1 MLLLSGWYVPAALG
15 GTRTNRR
22 RNSRF
27 RAVGAGLASLAL
39 TASLAAC
46 GSESSSDA
54 NEAEGNYEMK
64 VVKAAFP
71 GDQHLGQTSLM
82 KIAVRNTGNKAVPAA
97 AITISV
103 AGEEGQTS
111 ALPFGIRDPQ
121 PDLAQPDRPV
131 WVLAEGYPK
140 ASSTTT
146 KRGGASSSSRKT
158 FVFGSLKPGAT
169 VEGIWKLSAV
179 KPGRFTVLYSVDAGL
194 SGTAKAKTNTG
205 VAPGGSFK
213 VDVSEAPVNTEVT
226 DSGEVVEIGPNQG
239 KKNSGG

>member
-1 MLLLSGWYVPAALG
+1 MRFPGGWYVPAALG
-15 GTRTNRR
+15 GTRSNRR

-27 RAVGAGLASLAL
+27 RAVAAGLASLAL
-39 TASLAAC
+39 AASLAAC

-64 VVKAAFP
+64 VAKATFP
-71 GDQHLGQTSLM
+71 TDQHLGETSLM
-82 KIAVRNTGNKAVPAA
+82 KIAVRNTGEKTVPAV
-97 AITISV
+97 AITVSV

-111 ALPFGIRDPQ
+111 ALPFGLRDPQ

-131 WVLAEGYPK
+131 WVLAEGYPTTSK
-140 ASSTTT
+140 TTT
-146 KRGGASSSSRKT
+146 KRGGATSSSRKT

-179 KPGRFTVLYSVDAGL
+179 KAGKFTVLYAVDAGL
-194 SGTAKAKTNTG
+194 NGTARAKTAAG

-213 VDVSEAPVNTEVT
+213 VDVSNSPVNTEVT
-226 DSGEVVEIGPNQG
+226 DSGEVVEIQKGG
-239 KKNSGG
+239 KSGK